1 MDTVVLFL
9 VLAATAWT
17 LVALAAPCRPR
28 DRRRDDDRRLRL
40 LERFPERVNTAD
52 LDRLL
57 RVLEFPDEEIRML
70 LDKAAD
76 REISAFTMWM
86 WTRRFDVHT
95 LAVVLAADLTH
106 EQLVRHLA
114 DGSLPDLGE
123 LRVFAALNGLT
134 IAGGSAASHA
144 SGAPATP
151 TASSLPPRRQGRQR
165 AGATGE
171 TPAEPRTSG
180 LPIIHEPGSWPGAA

>member
-9 VLAATAWT
+9 VLAATAWA
-17 LVALAAPCRPR
+17 LVALAAPRRPR

-114 DGSLPDLGE
+114 EGSLPDLGE

-134 IAGGSAASHA
+134 IAGDRTVPQA
-144 SGAPATP
+144 SGEEVPPP
-151 TASSLPPRRQGRQR
+151 TSPRSARQR
-165 AGATGE
+165 ARAAGE
-171 TPAEPRTSG
+171 TPAEPRASG